1 MHGIM
6 NRLFASIRE
15 RAERRAIAAAEAER
29 LIATY
34 RDRAYYEARDRVRGR
49 CVDGA
54 GSARYWTR
62 VKLEIAKR
70 QGISIGLSGADMRA

>member
-1 MHGIM
+1 MHDLM
-6 NRLFASIRE
+6 SRLLISLRK
-15 RAERRAIAAAEAER
+15 RADGRVIAAAEAER

-49 CVDGA
+49 CVDGG
-54 GSARYWTR
+54 GSARHWTR

-70 QGISIGLSGADMRA
+70 QGIAIGLSGADMRA